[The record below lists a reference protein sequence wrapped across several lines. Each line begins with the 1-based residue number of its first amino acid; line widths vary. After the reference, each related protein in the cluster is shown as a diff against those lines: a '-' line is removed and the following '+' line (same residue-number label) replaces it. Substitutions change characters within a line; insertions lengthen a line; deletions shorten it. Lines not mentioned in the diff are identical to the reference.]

1 MLRTLLVVLHASAGV
16 SGLLLGVAAFAPRPG
31 RPGAVRIAYL
41 TCIGLLMLSMFA
53 LIATDWRELAAGA
66 RIAFSALAALA
77 VVMAYR
83 LVRAVAEAAAMPD
96 GWQRRYINHVFFG
109 YISLWIGFLVVPA
122 LNLPYPQVVIPV
134 VALGTLAL
142 GRFLVARYQKRVL
155 ATGDVPAGP
164 PRA

>member
-16 SGLLLGVAAFAPRPG
+16 SGLLLGLAAFAPRPG
-31 RPGAVRIAYL
+31 RPEAVRIAYL
-41 TCIGLLMLSMFA
+41 GCIGLLLLSLFA
-53 LIATDWRELAAGA
+53 LIAIDWPELAAGA

-83 LVRAVAEAAAMPD
+83 LVRALVEATAMSE
-96 GWQRRYINHVFFG
+96 GWQRRYIDHLFFG

-122 LNLPYPQVVIPV
+122 LNLPYPQVVIPI
-134 VALGTLAL
+134 VALGALAL

-155 ATGDVPAGP
+155 ETAASNGAS
-164 PRA
+164 A